1 MSIAMIAAGAL
12 LGTVGQP
19 SDPKVSV
26 VLPGRRVYQW
36 MVVPGSGVFP
46 VPTPFVM
53 VVPLGKLQEKVA
65 NLTRSRQELHIII
78 QSEREGVITE
88 TFTQAVLDGIK
99 NVIEDARTL
108 EKATLASTEPCK
120 KSDPKAVID
129 PIVTGF

>member
-26 VLPGRRVYQW
+26 VLPGKRVYQW

-46 VPTPFVM
+46 VPTPFITI
-53 VVPLGKLQEKVA
+53 VPLNKLDGKVSTTA
-65 NLTRSRQELHIII
+65 RQELHIII
-78 QSEREGVITE
+78 QSDQQGLINE
-88 TFTQAVLDGIK
+88 TFTKAVLDGIK
-99 NVIEDARTL
+99 NVIEDAKTV
-108 EKATLASTEPCK
+108 EQTAIAKAECK